1 MRRIE
6 KLIDEARLST
16 NTTDINSVSVALCQ
30 QYMNRIHSYLEDIL
44 FLVNDENDLFLRD
57 FEFSLIR
64 GQDEYALPIDIY
76 AKSSIDTVAV
86 SFLNGLSQ
94 TFLPL
99 KKVSRK
105 QRGFTFGYF
114 IQNTQ
119 CVFTPKPQ
127 SPLRIKMTYQQKVP
141 SVGAR
146 IGKIQ
151 SFTPTGI
158 VLTDYVSGLS
168 SCDDFICIVD
178 ANGVILNK
186 ANDLN
191 GNSQYVPIHLTSD
204 TSGTLVVDNTTGAV
218 NGAYVVSGKFASSH
232 SHLPDECEKYLIT
245 ALERM
250 IQYRQSSSDVKVS
263 SVFSADEL
271 SSIKEVFADNSYDDA
286 KPPVTEWQEWLP

>member
-1 MRRIE
+1 MRRLE
-6 KLIDEARLST
+6 KLISEARLST
-16 NTTDINSVSVALCQ
+16 NTTDIDSVSLALCQ

-57 FEFSLIR
+57 FEFALIP
-64 GQDEYALPIDIY
+64 GKDEYALPIDIY

-114 IQNTQ
+114 IQNIQ

-141 SVGAR
+141 NVSNR

-151 SFTPTGI
+151 SFTGTGI
-158 VLTDYVSGLS
+158 VLTDYVAGIS
-168 SCDDFICIVD
+168 SCDDFVCIVD
-178 ANGVILNK
+178 ANGTILNK
-186 ANDLN
+186 AVDLN
-191 GNSQYVPIHLTSD
+191 GNTQYVPIALTSD
-204 TSGTLVVDNTTGAV
+204 TAGTMVVDNTTGAV
-218 NGAYVVSGKFASSH
+218 IGAYVVSGKYASSH
-232 SHLPDECEKYLIT
+232 SQLPDECEKYLIT

-250 IQYRQSSSDVKVS
+250 IQYRQSSNDINTS
-263 SVFSADEL
+263 SVFSAEEL
-271 SSIKEVFADNSYDDA
+271 STIKEVFADNSYDDA